1 VTRWGMRLP
10 EFSDGRSFGKG
21 NIHIFTTIGTPHFGS
36 PVPNVMFAD
45 PCASVAFSAIGSN
58 VLGQGVTLVNPSEIQ
73 DGAIFDLAGSADG
86 KGTVLSPNLTALTSC
101 QNDSV
106 PTALI
111 AGQAGASNYSGLDV
125 GKVLLI
131 QIANQNA
138 CRSTS
143 LLAATLTQPGWQAL
157 FNNQPNDALVAVTSQ
172 FASQSPTPGRNFI
185 AQNTIH
191 SNALAAIFNGPAE
204 LETGSGIAA
213 QVANLFNTPTSSN
226 PSVFYQ
232 CSGGTYNAAPPA
244 GPPQ

>member
-1 VTRWGMRLP
+1 
-10 EFSDGRSFGKG
+10 
-21 NIHIFTTIGTPHFGS
+21 
-36 PVPNVMFAD
+36 
-45 PCASVAFSAIGSN
+45 
-58 VLGQGVTLVNPSEIQ
+58 
-73 DGAIFDLAGSADG
+73 
-86 KGTVLSPNLTALTSC
+86 
-101 QNDSV
+101 V

-111 AGQAGASNYSGLDV
+111 AGQAGASNYSGLNV

-157 FNNQPNDALVAVTSQ
+157 FNNQPNDALIAVTSQ